1 MSDGEPLYAFPKPD
15 ALVAAVAKAKAT
27 LPAFQAA
34 LTGYTHRG
42 AFHGV
47 KVHFPHPN
55 GGEGLHI
62 WLRVN
67 QYFADLYFSSLIERP
82 PEFVGLK
89 MDETKL
95 VSDDEVEDWM
105 ILDRGTLFGGFSF
118 RAIREQMPEAER
130 VAMDKRMGVTA
141 YAAEDAT

>member
-1 MSDGEPLYAFPKPD
+1 MSDDEPLYAFRSPES
-15 ALVAAVAKAKAT
+15 LVEAVAKAKAR

-34 LTGYTHRG
+34 LTGFTHRG

-47 KVHFPHPN
+47 KVHFPHPD
-55 GGEGLHI
+55 GQEGLHI

-67 QYFADLYFSSLIERP
+67 QYFADLYFSSLIERS

-95 VSDDEVEDWM
+95 VGDDEVEDWM

-118 RAIREQMPEAER
+118 RAIRDQMPEAER
-130 VAMDKRMGVTA
+130 VAMDEHMGVTA
-141 YAAEDAT
+141 YADENAT